1 MTLIERLLIITLV
14 ILLHSCAKQSTPMG
28 GPKDLDPPKLL
39 ETNPIKNTINSKQ
52 EIITLDFDEFVKI
65 ENPNK
70 QIIITPRINKDEME
84 VLAMKNRVTIKL
96 NQKLEENT
104 TYVFNFQKSI
114 SDITE
119 ENPAENLKLVFSTGA
134 NIDSLT
140 FSGKVNFLFPQREEN
155 MKDVLVGLY
164 PSSDTT
170 DVLTGPPYYIGQA
183 DTTGYFQITNIKAGE
198 YNGFAYHDTN
208 NSLKGEDKTEA
219 YAFLNETINIKEN
232 IDGIQFYLSK
242 ADLSPIKINRS
253 SQSGT
258 NYDVILN
265 KFAAETKI
273 THPKL
278 NKELFYRVKEKNIRF
293 YYKNFVGDST
303 AIGLTLKDSMGFQKD
318 TILYAKFKESDR
330 TKEKIEIEMNSGI
343 NFVESFTAELTF
355 NKPIREIK
363 YDSLYVKY
371 DTATIIPIRNKQVY
385 LRDSLDL
392 TKIYIDINI
401 PDSLKYEIFTVFAS
415 DSTFIDVEG
424 LTNEKKI
431 EGKYRKLKKEVLADA
446 LRVKINNDQ
455 YPMILELLDSKD
467 KLVRQQVLKDKNE
480 YVFLNLEAGTYRIR
494 VIEDL
499 NQNGRWDPSNLLEK
513 RQAEPIYYHVN
524 TENENSRDIILKA
537 GWDNE
542 ITINPLKAVGYTIP
556 ENDKKEPLLEE
567 NQKESLK
574 LM

>member
-1 MTLIERLLIITLV
+1 MTLIERLLLITLV

-39 ETNPIKNTINSKQ
+39 ETNPLKNTVNSKP
-52 EIITLDFDEFVKI
+52 EIITLDFDEYIKI

-114 SDITE
+114 ADITE
-119 ENPAENLKLVFSTGA
+119 ENPAENLKLVFSTGEK
-134 NIDSLT
+134 IDSLT

-164 PSSDTT
+164 PTSDTT

-183 DTTGYFQITNIKAGE
+183 DTTGYFQIPNIKAGE
-198 YNGFAYHDTN
+198 YNAFAYHDIN
-208 NSLKGEDKTEA
+208 NSLKAEDKTEA

-232 IDGIQFYLSK
+232 IEEIQFYLSK

-258 NYDVILN
+258 NYDIILS
-265 KFAAETKI
+265 KFVAETKI

-278 NKELFYRVKEKNIRF
+278 NKELFYRIKEKNIRF
-293 YYKNFVGDST
+293 YYKNFEGDST
-303 AIGLTLKDSMGFQKD
+303 AIGLTLKDSVGFQKD
-318 TILYAKFKESDR
+318 TILYAKFQESDR
-330 TKEKIEIEMNSGI
+330 TKEKIEIAINSGI
-343 NFVESFTAELTF
+343 NFVKNFTAELTF
-355 NKPIREIK
+355 NKPIKEIK
-363 YDSLYVKY
+363 YDSLFVKY

-401 PDSLKYEIFTVFAS
+401 PDTLKYEIFKVFAS

-431 EGKYRKLKKEVLADA
+431 EGTYRKLKKEVLADA

-467 KLVRQQVLKDKNE
+467 KLVRQHILKDKNE

-524 TENENSRDIILKA
+524 TENKNSRDIILKA

-542 ITINPLKAVGYTIP
+542 ITINPLKAVGYTILQT
-556 ENDKKEPLLEE
+556 DKKEPLLEE